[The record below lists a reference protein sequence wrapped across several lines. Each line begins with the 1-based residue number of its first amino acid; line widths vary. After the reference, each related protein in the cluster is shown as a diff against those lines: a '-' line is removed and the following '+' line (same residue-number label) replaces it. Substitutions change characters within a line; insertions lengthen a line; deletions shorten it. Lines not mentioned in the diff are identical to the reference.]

1 MTDRKILDNELEVV
15 EGMNLDR
22 GYISPYFVTNQK
34 NQKCELENPLI
45 IIHEKKISSVNDV
58 VKVLELALQ
67 VSISLV
73 RSKGLLIIAKDVES
87 EALATLILYKLHA
100 GIKVCAIKAPGVFC
114 ENRKSSLQDLAVLTG
129 GSLVT
134 EELGLNLGKVELD
147 MLGTCKKGTVILD
160 CAGDKKVID
169 ERSEQ
174 AFHLMLYMICP
185 ETHKAETKVIESC
198 RMR

>member
-1 MTDRKILDNELEVV
+1 MLESRFALNRK
-15 EGMNLDR
+15 
-22 GYISPYFVTNQK
+22 
-34 NQKCELENPLI
+34 LI
-45 IIHEKKISSVNDV
+45 QFD
-58 VKVLELALQ
+58 LLQ
-67 VSISLV
+67 
-73 RSKGLLIIAKDVES
+73 
-87 EALATLILYKLHA
+87 
-100 GIKVCAIKAPGVFC
+100 VCAIKAPGVFC

-147 MLGTCKKGTVILD
+147 MLGTCKK
-160 CAGDKKVID
+160 
-169 ERSEQ
+169 